1 MLNIPKYKLI
11 GDDCIKHHGRTLYR
25 IKALKDIHTNSKI
38 IIKKGSIGGFI
49 EKEDNLSQED
59 SCWVYNDAKVFET
72 ARVEDDAT
80 VNDNTMIYGNALIK
94 NNSYISGIAK
104 VFDNVRCWDDISII
118 DSMVHGNSV
127 IMNDAKIYSFSDIYG
142 DVNITDKVLIKDHA
156 VIYGNVKLYGNV
168 IIDNLV
174 ITDSNQILGIGPIGS
189 RNSTTY
195 FIKQPND
202 IYVQCGCFSGIL
214 EKFKNEVKLKYLEQN
229 AVRYSKLYYMQ
240 YMDAI
245 NYAVNYFNKLE
256 QIKKEIRN
264 DAQNRIGDII

>member
-1 MLNIPKYKLI
+1 MKYKLI

-72 ARVEDDAT
+72 ARVEDDAM
-80 VNDNTMIYGNALIK
+80 VNYSAMIYGNALIK
-94 NNSYISGIAK
+94 NNSYISGEAK

-142 DVNITDKVLIKDHA
+142 DVNIKDKVLTKDHA
-156 VIYGNVKLYGNV
+156 VIYGNVKLYGNIV
-168 IIDNLV
+168 IDNKV

-202 IYVQCGCFSGIL
+202 IYVQCGCFSGTI
-214 EKFKNEVKLKYLEQN
+214 EQFTNQVKFEYIDPTTKK
-229 AVRYSKLYYMQ
+229 YSKLYYAQ
-240 YMDAI
+240 YIDAI
-245 NYAVNYFNKLE
+245 NYAINYFNKIEL
-256 QIKKEIRN
+256 IKKEIEN
-264 DAQNRIGDII
+264 EN